1 MLLLVDLD
9 GVVYRASEGVPG
21 VGPALAARAALGD
34 DVVYV
39 TNNAMHYHGDYLP
52 RLEGHGAPVG
62 RDRVVTSA
70 RASALYVRD
79 EMPEVRR
86 VLAVGASGLEREL
99 REAGLDAVT
108 AAHAATRMS
117 QEGIDGWDAAGHPD
131 AVVVGLDPQLT
142 YLRIAA
148 AADCVRAGS
157 VLVATNRDPIY
168 PTERGFRPGA
178 GAVVAAIETASQT
191 TARVTI
197 GKPEPYLLEAAARL
211 VGARRV
217 RGGDDRRRAHGR
229 GGRPGRRR
237 AHGPDADRRDDPRD
251 GRCAAGRRAADP
263 DRGGRRGARRDPRRA
278 RRDVRTRAAGTE
290 PRRARSRPPTVIDRR
305 RTLPLLVAMLLV
317 VVGGCAVDPKAD
329 VAARL
334 RAAQAR
340 WAAAAIDD
348 YRFTLAVYCLCP
360 FQEPVEVTVR
370 DGQVASV
377 TAHGVDAPA
386 DDVSW
391 YPLTMELALRA
402 VEDQLDAEEISVTF
416 DPTLGYPTH
425 VSANPD
431 LETYDDE
438 VNFEISN
445 FVAGQ

>member
-9 GVVYRASEGVPG
+9 GVVYRASESVPG

-52 RLEGHGAPVG
+52 RLEGHGAPTG

-99 REAGLDAVT
+99 REAGLDPVT
-108 AAHAATRMS
+108 AAHA
-117 QEGIDGWDAAGHPD
+117 GD
-131 AVVVGLDPQLT
+131 AVQPGGDRRLGGRRAPPTPSSWASIRELT

-157 VLVATNRDPIY
+157 VLVATDRDPIY

-211 VGARRV
+211 VGAHASDAV
-217 RGGDDRRRAHGR
+217 MIGDTLTDVAAGRAVGARTVLMLTGVTTRETADALPPDERPDPDRRR
-229 GGRPGRRR
+229 
-237 AHGPDADRRDDPRD
+237 
-251 GRCAAGRRAADP
+251 
-263 DRGGRRGARRDPRRA
+263 RRGARARPRRA
-278 RRDVRTRAAGTE
+278 RR
-290 PRRARSRPPTVIDRR
+290 RRLVIATYRS
-305 RTLPLLVAMLLV
+305 A
-317 VVGGCAVDPKAD
+317 
-329 VAARL
+329 
-334 RAAQAR
+334 
-340 WAAAAIDD
+340 
-348 YRFTLAVYCLCP
+348 
-360 FQEPVEVTVR
+360 
-370 DGQVASV
+370 
-377 TAHGVDAPA
+377 
-386 DDVSW
+386 
-391 YPLTMELALRA
+391 
-402 VEDQLDAEEISVTF
+402 
-416 DPTLGYPTH
+416 
-425 VSANPD
+425 
-431 LETYDDE
+431 
-438 VNFEISN
+438 
-445 FVAGQ
+445 